1 MLSRF
6 EKLSNY
12 TVLTVCA
19 AVVLVP
25 IVLLV
30 VLALG
35 PTYGGGIV
43 EFSSLHFSNF
53 VNAWTS
59 GDLGVGLLNSVIYS
73 LATVIATGLLAIPA
87 GYAFGTMRMRGGQAL
102 FVILLLGIMVPV
114 TGVIVP
120 MYYDFL
126 SWHLLSTYTGL
137 IVANTALSV
146 SFGVFW
152 MRSYFRTVP
161 VSILES
167 ARVDGATRWSALWR
181 ICVPMGKPAV
191 IVMGLLVFMWTWNGY
206 LLPLVLVSNSSMQP
220 GALMLGNFQQRY
232 GTEYSLMAA
241 GAVIIALP
249 IVVAYM
255 VFQRRIIMGILSG
268 AVKG

>member
-6 EKLSNY
+6 ERVANY
-12 TVLTVCA
+12 TVLTLCA
-19 AVVLVP
+19 CVVLVP
-25 IVLLV
+25 VGLLV
-30 VLALG
+30 VLAMG

-43 EFSSLHFSNF
+43 EFSSWHFSNF
-53 VNAWTS
+53 VDAWTS
-59 GDLGVGLLNSVIYS
+59 GGLGSGLLNSAIYS
-73 LATVIATGLLAIPA
+73 VGTVVATALLAIPA
-87 GYAFGTMRMRGGQAL
+87 GYAFGTMRMRGGQVL

-114 TGVIVP
+114 TAVIVP

-137 IVANTALSV
+137 IAANTALSV

-161 VSILES
+161 SSILES
-167 ARVDGATRWSALWR
+167 ATVDGASRWGAMWR
-181 ICVPMGKPAV
+181 ICVPMGRPAV
-191 IVMGLLVFMWTWNGY
+191 TVMGLLVFMWTWNGY
-206 LLPLVLVSNSSMQP
+206 LLPLVLVSNSSLEP

-241 GAVIIALP
+241 GAVILALP
-249 IVVAYM
+249 IVLVYI
-255 VFQRRIIMGILSG
+255 VFQRKFIAGILSG